1 MLVWKNSIS
10 TTISSEL
17 QDCSSWIFLLW
28 VIFPYSVRLVDII
41 YRNNSVI
48 YVLTNCFDG
57 NIIGT
62 SPLLFGLTCRRMQL
76 RLEYCCCLW
85 ICFSKIAIL
94 LCIFKL
100 LSSKIFLFTF
110 FCFLSFS
117 YSYSN
122 LALIKSTDSC
132 NLFMCNWDHVF
143 SSFHF
148 LTGNIHSDNIL
159 LRISTVRY

>member
-1 MLVWKNSIS
+1 MLVWKNSIW
-10 TTISSEL
+10 TIISSEL

-28 VIFPYSVRLVDII
+28 VVFLYSVRLVDII
-41 YRNNSVI
+41 I
-48 YVLTNCFDG
+48 YVQQIVLTA
-57 NIIGT
+57 ISSVT
-62 SPLLFGLTCRRMQL
+62 SPLLFGLTYRRMQL
-76 RLEYCCCLW
+76 RLEYYCCLW

-94 LCIFKL
+94 LRIFKL
-100 LSSKIFLFTF
+100 LSSKIFLFSF